1 MPLHFQNP
9 NILWGLISLIIPIII
24 HLFNFKRFKP
34 IYFSNLKF
42 LKNITAE
49 NKNRS
54 KIKNW
59 LLLLT
64 RLLALAC
71 IIIAFAQP
79 LIPNNN
85 TSLIDKSQKNIAHI
99 YVDNSFSMNAETE
112 KGVAIEIAKAKAI
125 DLVNS
130 FSENIQ
136 IKIIDNNSKGKLPFL
151 SKERAT
157 TKLLELQAT
166 SASKV
171 FSQVLKESSLSE
183 SSLNNKVYLFSDFQ
197 KYQADFDKISPD
209 SSLIVSLMPL
219 STQSRNNLFI
229 DSCWFENSAHKVNQN
244 EELKIRIYNSSN
256 KGFRKIPIKLYIN
269 DSLKTVSNFDI
280 EAQENKE
287 LSLRYKNHK
296 SGIYSGKIEI
306 SDYPITYD
314 NKLYFSYKI
323 EKSAEI
329 ISINQEKENR
339 YISQLFSNEQYF
351 TLRNINKSQF
361 HQEDLSKTRLI
372 ILNQLSGMQS
382 GFRQKI
388 SHYLHQGGQ
397 VLVLPEDENN
407 DSNNALLSEL
417 GSGQF
422 MQVDSLT
429 KTVASIELNAEIY
442 KQVFEKLKED
452 ARLPQIY
459 RHFKLSEVKNQI
471 RIPLWKTK
479 SGECLFSQSKVG
491 QGKLYISSFKFDPQ
505 WTNAIK
511 HPLFVPSL
519 INIAM
524 NNKSHSPLYYK
535 LNSNEYAIANGFKQ
549 NREKAVFHIENRAL
563 GINLIPEQITHFDK
577 GLLLN
582 AHGQIKEA
590 GNYFISQSEQILSGI
605 SFNYDRQESNLNFYS
620 SGEINDLLEKH
631 KLSYNLFDLDTIDM
645 KSMVVEQREGK
656 SFWKLFLILAFTFLT
671 LELLVQKLRFF

>member
-9 NILWGLISLIIPIII
+9 NILWGLIGLIIPIII

-64 RLLALAC
+64 RLLAFAC
-71 IIIAFAQP
+71 IMITFAQP
-79 LIPNNN
+79 FIPNKN
-85 TSLIDKSQKNIAHI
+85 TVLTDKSQKNTAQI

-112 KGVAIEIAKAKAI
+112 KGIALEIAKAKAI
-125 DLVNS
+125 ELVNS
-130 FSENIQ
+130 FSEDIQ
-136 IKIIDNNSKGKLPFL
+136 IRIIDNDSKNKLPFL
-151 SKERAT
+151 NKERAIT
-157 TKLLELQAT
+157 QLQEIQPT
-166 SASKV
+166 SASKA
-171 FSQVLKESSLSE
+171 FSQVLKESSIAG
-183 SSLNNKVYLFSDFQ
+183 SSSNNKIYLFSDFQ
-197 KYQADFDKISPD
+197 KYQADFDKMLLD
-209 SSLIVSLMPL
+209 SNLNISLMPL
-219 STQSRNNLFI
+219 STQSRNNLYI

-269 DSLKTVSNFDI
+269 DSLKSISNFDI
-280 EAQENKE
+280 EARESKE
-287 LSLRYKNHK
+287 LNLRYKNHK

-323 EKSAEI
+323 EKRAEI
-329 ISINQEKENR
+329 ISINEENENR
-339 YISQLFSNEQYF
+339 YISQLFSDEQYF
-351 TLRNINKSQF
+351 TLTNINKSQF
-361 HQEDLSKTRLI
+361 HQEDLSKTKLI

-388 SHYLHQGGQ
+388 SHYLNQGGQ
-397 VLVLPEDENN
+397 VLVLPEDDNN
-407 DSNNALLSEL
+407 DSNNELLSEL
-417 GSGQF
+417 GSARF

-429 KTVASIELNAEIY
+429 KTVAHIELNAEIY

-459 RHFKLSEVKNQI
+459 RHFKLSEPQGQI
-471 RIPLWKTK
+471 CIPLWKSK
-479 SGECLFSQSKVG
+479 SGESLFSQTKIG
-491 QGKLYISSFKFDPQ
+491 QGKLYISSFKFDPK

-524 NNKSHSPLYYK
+524 NNKSHSPLYYQ
-535 LNSNEYAIANGFKQ
+535 LNSNEYAIVNGLKQ
-549 NREKAVFHIENRAL
+549 NREKAVYHIENKTL
-563 GINLIPEQITHFDK
+563 GIDLIPEQTTHFDK
-577 GLLLN
+577 GLILN

-590 GNYFISQSEQILSGI
+590 GNYFIRQSGQILSGI
-605 SFNYDRQESNLNFYS
+605 SFNYARQESNLNFYS
-620 SGEINDLLEKH
+620 LGEINDLLAKYQ
-631 KLSYNLFDLDTIDM
+631 LNYNLFDLESINM
-645 KSMVVEQREGK
+645 KSMILEQKEGK
-656 SFWKLFLILAFTFLT
+656 SFWKLFLVLAFTFLL